1 MLWLFVFLFV
11 LGNVVKLVIFLL
23 DEGVNS
29 YNILIQF
36 VNFSEMNFLI
46 FLDDILRE
54 FFYEFVYVF
63 YLFVIFLIFI
73 FGIIGNVLFIKVF
86 LCFIFNKQF
95 FSIYF
100 VVLFVFDM
108 WFLVVLLMGW
118 FGSFDGII

>member
-1 MLWLFVFLFV
+1 MISFVVFFD
-11 LGNVVKLVIFLL
+11 I

-108 WFLVVLLMGW
+108 WFLVVLLIGW